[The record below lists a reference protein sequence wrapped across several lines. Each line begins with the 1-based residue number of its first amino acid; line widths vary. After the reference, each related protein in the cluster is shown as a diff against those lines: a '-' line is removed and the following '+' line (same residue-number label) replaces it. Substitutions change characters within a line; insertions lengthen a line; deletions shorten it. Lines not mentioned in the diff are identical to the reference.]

1 MKAFVRQHAWFF
13 VAAAGFSLVMNLA
26 LLTPSLY
33 MLQVYDRVL
42 PTRSVE
48 TLVMLAAIVTGALLL
63 MFALDLVRARLL
75 ALIANVFER
84 QVGEKCLYRLFG
96 RGTPLSA
103 QQRSNALRDVN
114 VVRAFFA
121 GPGILSLFDA
131 PWMPI
136 YIGVIFLF
144 SPVLGALA
152 LASAGILLLLA
163 WANERSTRAGIEEA
177 QQQAR
182 EVSGLVDGVMRHVE
196 VVRAMGMA
204 PALGTRW
211 KRLNGAVQTRVL
223 ATQRLGGLVGSL
235 TRFFRQSVQVL
246 MLSAAAWLVIE
257 QKATA
262 GVMIA
267 VTVILGRALSP
278 VEILVGQWKPLV
290 EARAAW
296 RRLEALLA
304 SGAEAPTVALP
315 EPSGA
320 MSVENLSY
328 TPPGMQRAVV
338 RNLSVEIT
346 AGEVIAIV
354 GPSGS
359 GKSTLARL
367 MLGILA
373 PGAGSVRLDGAALA
387 QWEPARLGACVGYLP
402 QDVALFS
409 GTIAE
414 NIARLGAGD
423 SDEVVAAAQR
433 AHAHEMIVRLPN
445 GYDTQIG
452 DSGLCLSGGQRQ
464 RVALARALYGEP
476 RIVVLDEPNANL
488 DADGEQALTRA
499 IAGLRE
505 RGATVVLITQRTQIL
520 SIADRILVMR
530 DGAIERVGLRQ
541 ERGAVIGDESNVP
554 VLHPA

>member
-1 MKAFVRQHAWFF
+1 
-13 VAAAGFSLVMNLA
+13 
-26 LLTPSLY
+26 
-33 MLQVYDRVL
+33 
-42 PTRSVE
+42 
-48 TLVMLAAIVTGALLL
+48 
-63 MFALDLVRARLL
+63 
-75 ALIANVFER
+75 
-84 QVGEKCLYRLFG
+84 
-96 RGTPLSA
+96 
-103 QQRSNALRDVN
+103 
-114 VVRAFFA
+114 
-121 GPGILSLFDA
+121 
-131 PWMPI
+131 
-136 YIGVIFLF
+136 
-144 SPVLGALA
+144 
-152 LASAGILLLLA
+152 
-163 WANERSTRAGIEEA
+163 
-177 QQQAR
+177 
-182 EVSGLVDGVMRHVE
+182 
-196 VVRAMGMA
+196 
-204 PALGTRW
+204 
-211 KRLNGAVQTRVL
+211 
-223 ATQRLGGLVGSL
+223 
-235 TRFFRQSVQVL
+235 
-246 MLSAAAWLVIE
+246 
-257 QKATA
+257 
-262 GVMIA
+262 
-267 VTVILGRALSP
+267 
-278 VEILVGQWKPLV
+278 
-290 EARAAW
+290 
-296 RRLEALLA
+296 
-304 SGAEAPTVALP
+304 
-315 EPSGA
+315 

-499 IAGLRE
+499 IGGLRE
-505 RGATVVLITQRTQIL
+505 CGATVVLITQRTQIL